1 MHVNNEALNMSV
13 RPRPNIAALAITA
26 HGGPNHAEL
35 EMLGLDPSTV
45 IDFSVNTNPYGPPEE
60 VLQAL
65 TDLASGSVI
74 ARYPDS
80 ECLMLR
86 RALANLHGLQIENIL
101 AGNGSAELIWC
112 IAQAYLD
119 AGDTTMIV
127 VPTFG
132 EYAAAAQVAGAR
144 VIEFRASESDGYR
157 PNIEALSAA
166 IRSERPR
173 VVWMSTPNNP
183 VGYYLQQSEV
193 KEILD
198 VCKEAGA
205 LLVLDEAYIN
215 FVGNAWN
222 TVALLQSGHLILLR
236 SMTKDYAL
244 AGIRLGY
251 VLAESEIVE
260 MVRRVRPPWSVNVYA
275 QVAGMAALEAGEQF
289 LRSSRRAL
297 IADMAYLTG
306 GLRRFDLYPL
316 PTYTNFYIIDVGD
329 AAAMRSRLLPYGLLV
344 RNCASFGLPRYIRLA
359 VRPQPETRRLLD
371 ALQPV
376 CSELR

>member
-1 MHVNNEALNMSV
+1 MSV
-13 RPRPNIAALAITA
+13 RPRPNIAALGITT
-26 HGGPNHAEL
+26 HGGPNHTEL
-35 EMLGLDPSTV
+35 EMLGLDPATV

-60 VLQAL
+60 VLQAI
-65 TDLASGSVI
+65 TDLVCDAAI

-80 ECLMLR
+80 ECLLLR
-86 RALANLHGLQIENIL
+86 RALAELHRLDTEQIL

-119 AGDTTMIV
+119 AGDTALVV
-127 VPTFG
+127 VPAFG
-132 EYAAAAQVAGAR
+132 EYAAASQIAGAR
-144 VIEFRASESDGYR
+144 VVEFRAGETEGYR
-157 PNIEALSAA
+157 PTTEQLASV

-173 VVWMSTPNNP
+173 VVWICTPNNP
-183 VGYYLQQSEV
+183 AGYYLQQSEV
-193 KEILD
+193 EELLD
-198 VCKEAGA
+198 ACKDAGA

-222 TVALLQSGHLILLR
+222 SAALLQGGHLILLR
-236 SMTKDYAL
+236 SMTKDFAL

-251 VLAESEIVE
+251 ILAESEIVE

-275 QVAGMAALEAGEQF
+275 QAAGLAALEAGEQF

-297 IADMAYLTG
+297 IADMAFLTG
-306 GLRRFDLYPL
+306 GLRRCDLYPL

-359 VRPQPETRRLLD
+359 VRPQTETRRLLD

-376 CSELR
+376 CNESR